1 MPKRSLE
8 GITFGRCKPLPRA
21 VANPWRCV
29 MVESKDLLDAI
40 WSITSN
46 PDWTF
51 LQAVPMPGRSRCI
64 ALVYK
69 DDTAG

>member
-1 MPKRSLE
+1 
-8 GITFGRCKPLPRA
+8 
-21 VANPWRCV
+21 
-29 MVESKDLLDAI
+29 MVGSKDLLDAI

-64 ALVYK
+64 AVIYK
-69 DDTAG
+69 DNTAG